1 MIKSGSTRRRRF
13 GALVAVPLVG
23 ALALAGCG
31 GGGDDGGDEGGGS
44 EGGAANSF
52 SFAYP
57 VSPAGPSPFETLAEE
72 YAEETGVEV
81 ETIALPGENY
91 GVTLRTQLQGGNAP
105 DSMVVS
111 PGSGQDQAVL
121 PLAEAGLL
129 EPLGEASA
137 AVVSEASRELVYL
150 DDQQYAQPTDLVAV
164 GMIWNPTAA
173 SDAGTQFPENIEAL
187 LDSCPALSG
196 DGKSFFAIAGSAPPN
211 VGLMAQS
218 ISATRV
224 YAETPDWNEQRA
236 DGSVTFADSQGWQ
249 DTLQTILDLNE
260 GGCFQPGAAGGGF
273 DAITNGIAQGTSLS
287 AFTPGGA
294 VAELIR
300 NVPGLTLEI
309 QPFPPASGGEPYILA
324 SPNYAIAITA
334 ASDDPQKQ
342 AAQAFLDW
350 LAEPENAAQLAEV
363 AGNVPVAG
371 IEDATLPPQ
380 YEPVK
385 TLIQDGDYVPLPA
398 NVWPN
403 PGIYD
408 ALASGVQ
415 GLIAG
420 QGDIQSVLES
430 MDQAWDR

>member
-13 GALVAVPLVG
+13 GAFVAVPLVG

-31 GGGDDGGDEGGGS
+31 GGDDGGDEGGGS
-44 EGGAANSF
+44 EGGADSSF
-52 SFAYP
+52 SFAIP
-57 VSPAGPSPFETLAEE
+57 ASPTGAPAPFQTLAEE
-72 YAEETGVEV
+72 YAEESGVEV
-81 ETIALPGENY
+81 EVISLPSENY

-137 AVVSEASRELVYL
+137 TVVTDASRDLVYL
-150 DDQQYAQPTDLVAV
+150 DDQQYGQPTDLVAI

-173 SDAGTQFPENIEAL
+173 SDAGTQLPSDIDAL
-187 LDSCPALSG
+187 IDSCAGLTG

-224 YAETPDWNEQRA
+224 YAETPDWNDQRA
-236 DGSVTFADSQGWQ
+236 DGSVTFADTEGWT

-260 GGCFQPGAAGGGF
+260 AGCFQPGAAGGGF

-294 VAELIR
+294 VAELMR

-309 QPFPPASGGEPYILA
+309 QPFPPAGGGEPYILA
-324 SPNYAIAITA
+324 SPNYAVAITA
-334 ASDDPQKQ
+334 ASEDPQKQ
-342 AAQAFLDW
+342 AAQEFFDW
-350 LAEPENAAQLAEV
+350 LAEPENAARMAEV
-363 AGNVPVAG
+363 AGNVPIAG
-371 IEDATLPPQ
+371 IEDATLPAQ

-385 TLIQDGDYVPLPA
+385 TLIQEGDYVPLPA

-403 PGIYD
+403 PAIYD
-408 ALASGVQ
+408 AMASGVQ

-420 QGDIQSVLES
+420 QGDVQSVLES

>member
-1 MIKSGSTRRRRF
+1 MITLGSTRRRRI
-13 GALVAVPLVG
+13 GVLVAVPLVG

-31 GGGDDGGDEGGGS
+31 GGDGGDDGGGEGG
-44 EGGAANSF
+44 GGAANSF

-137 AVVSEASRELVYL
+137 TVVTEESKPLVYL

-164 GMIWNPTAA
+164 GMIWNPDAA
-173 SDAGTQFPENIEAL
+173 SQAGAQLPEDTEQL

-211 VGLMAQS
+211 VGLMAQA

-224 YAETPDWNEQRA
+224 YGETPDWNEQRA

-273 DAITNGIAQGTSLS
+273 DAITNGIAQGTSLA

-294 VAELIR
+294 VAELMR
-300 NVPGLTLEI
+300 NVPGLTLQI
-309 QPFPPASGGEPYILA
+309 QPFPPAGPGEPYILA

-342 AAQAFLDW
+342 AAQEFLDW
-350 LAEPENAAQLAEV
+350 LTEPEHAARMAEV

-371 IEDATLPPQ
+371 IQEATLPPQ

-385 TLIQDGDYVPLPA
+385 TLIEDGDYVPLPA

-403 PGIYD
+403 PSIYD
-408 ALASGVQ
+408 ALSTGVQ
-415 GLIAG
+415 GLLAG
-420 QGDIQSVLES
+420 QGDVQSVLES
-430 MDQAWDR
+430 MDQAWDQ

>member
-13 GALVAVPLVG
+13 GAFVAVPLVG

-57 VSPAGPSPFETLAEE
+57 VSPAGPSPFETVAKQ

-129 EPLGEASA
+129 EPLGGASDS
-137 AVVSEASRELVYL
+137 VVTDASRSLVTCE
-150 DDQQYAQPTDLVAV
+150 DQLYAQPTDLVAV

-173 SDAGTQFPENIEAL
+173 ADAGTQIPEDIDAL
-187 LDSCPALSG
+187 IDSCAGLTG

-260 GGCFQPGAAGGGF
+260 EGCFQPGAAGGGF

-324 SPNYAIAITA
+324 SPNYAISITA

-350 LAEPENAAQLAEV
+350 LAEPENAAELAEV

-371 IEDATLPPQ
+371 IEEATLPPQ

-385 TLIQDGDYVPLPA
+385 ALIEGGDYVPLPA

-415 GLIAG
+415 GLLAG
-420 QGDIQSVLES
+420 QGDVQSVLES